1 MPTTLSR
8 PRLRLRRGVVPAA
21 LALSLVLLCGCTAAG
36 LTGSFFFPLLSLW
49 ADCFLFCLTLAA
61 VRRAGVHFELFH
73 GSILVAVYLLAAICF
88 NLQVN
93 SRSFIYVW
101 DYSNYT
107 LLQYQA
113 EAAFEGGALAGL
125 GHLVSTFTE
134 DYTSFICLF
143 TEFPF
148 CLSAHTG
155 DSFVLSQLI
164 SVFPTLLVAL
174 GGLVVK
180 IGQLLPVRNEK
191 GFFLIG
197 LSTAASFP
205 LLRMAAAL
213 GQPDWFGLIFAL
225 IILLLTIDFRF
236 DAGEPA
242 RCVGLF
248 FATAAL
254 VLTRRWY
261 LYFIVSYYLVYA
273 LTVAGST
280 ALLIGKGQGGQAL
293 DRIRRLI
300 TFGAGSLAAILV
312 LFWPIVQKILSYSY
326 ETHYAA
332 YNMGGLALELF
343 SQICRLGIF
352 YLPLVIAGAVW
363 AFARGRGALAL
374 QTLAVLALS
383 LVLFTRVQNMGSHQS
398 LLLMPG
404 YFILMLAGT
413 AALADTLDR
422 LRYLKLGYWV
432 LALAFSLSARLSP
445 LTIIALPDFLF
456 DCIKADAVQ
465 EFIRLDNLIYDR
477 TDIDQIHALADWID
491 QNCADGEFA
500 YMIPHSMTYCP
511 DTFKNVDLPDRPLED
526 KLSFGFGIL
535 GTHAFPTDLFEAKYV
550 ITADPF
556 PWCYE
561 VSSVAQKLNDQFLAL
576 KDTYFTY
583 ETSFDMGNGTVFTVW
598 RRTVPATRAEA
609 NAYLAAF
616 SAEDAQFPELYSQ
629 VINDWC
635 NQKGL

>member
-1 MPTTLSR
+1 MPTTVSR
-8 PRLRLRRGVVPAA
+8 PRLRRGVVPAA
-21 LALSLVLLCGCTAAG
+21 FALSLVLLCICTAAG
-36 LTGSFFFPLLSLW
+36 LTGTFFFPLFSLW
-49 ADCFLFCLTLAA
+49 ADCLLFCLTLAA
-61 VRRAGVHFELFH
+61 VRRAGVRFELFH
-73 GSILVAVYLLAAICF
+73 GAVLVAVYLLVAICF

-113 EAAFEGGALAGL
+113 EAAFQGGALAGL
-125 GHLVSTFTE
+125 WHLVSTFTE

-155 DSFVLSQLI
+155 DSYVLSQLI
-164 SVFPTLLVAL
+164 SIFPTLLVAL
-174 GGLVVK
+174 GGVVVK
-180 IGQLLPVRNEK
+180 VGQLLPVRNDK

-205 LLRMAAAL
+205 LLRMAASL

-236 DAGEPA
+236 DAGEPG

-273 LTVAGST
+273 VTVAGST
-280 ALLIGKGQGGQAL
+280 ILLIGRGRGGQAV

-312 LFWPIVQKILSYSY
+312 LFWPIVRKILSYSY
-326 ETHYAA
+326 ESHYAA
-332 YNMGGLALELF
+332 YNVGGLGLELF
-343 SQICRLGIF
+343 SQAFRLGPF
-352 YLPLVIAGAVW
+352 YLPLVIAGVVW
-363 AFARGRGALAL
+363 AFLRGKGTAAL
-374 QTLAVLALS
+374 QSLAVLALS

-404 YFILMLAGT
+404 YFTLMLMGV

-422 LRYLKLGYWV
+422 LRYLKLGYWLV
-432 LALAFSLSARLSP
+432 ALAFSLSARLSP
-445 LTIIALPDFLF
+445 LTTIALPDFLF
-456 DCIKADAVQ
+456 DYITAGAVQ
-465 EFIRLDNLIYDR
+465 EFIRLDNMIYDR
-477 TDIDQIHALADWID
+477 TDMDQVRALARWID
-491 QNCADGEFA
+491 QNCAGGEFA

-511 DTFKNVDLPDRPLED
+511 DTFKNVDLPSQPLED

-561 VSSVAQKLNDQFLAL
+561 VSSVAQKLNDQFLVL

>member
-1 MPTTLSR
+1 MPTTVSR
-8 PRLRLRRGVVPAA
+8 PRLRRGVVPAA
-21 LALSLVLLCGCTAAG
+21 FALSLVLLCICTAAG
-36 LTGSFFFPLLSLW
+36 LTGTFFFPLFSLW
-49 ADCFLFCLTLAA
+49 ADCLLFCLTLAA
-61 VRRAGVHFELFH
+61 VRRAGVRFELFH
-73 GSILVAVYLLAAICF
+73 GAVLVAVYLLVAICF

-113 EAAFEGGALAGL
+113 EAAFQGGALAGL
-125 GHLVSTFTE
+125 WHLVSTFTE

-155 DSFVLSQLI
+155 DSYVLSQLI
-164 SVFPTLLVAL
+164 SIFPTLLVAL
-174 GGLVVK
+174 GGVVVK
-180 IGQLLPVRNEK
+180 VGQLLPVRNDK

-205 LLRMAAAL
+205 LLRMAASL

-236 DAGEPA
+236 DAGEPG

-248 FATAAL
+248 FFFSAL

-273 LTVAGST
+273 VMVAGST
-280 ALLIGKGQGGQAL
+280 ILLIGRGRGGQVV

-312 LFWPIVQKILSYSY
+312 LFWPIVRKILSYSY
-326 ETHYAA
+326 ESHYAA
-332 YNMGGLALELF
+332 YNVGGLGLELF
-343 SQICRLGIF
+343 SQAFRLGPF
-352 YLPLVIAGAVW
+352 YLPLVIAGVVW
-363 AFARGRGALAL
+363 AFLRGKGTAAL
-374 QTLAVLALS
+374 QALAVLALS

-404 YFILMLAGT
+404 YFTLMLMGV

-422 LRYLKLGYWV
+422 LRYLKLGYWLV
-432 LALAFSLSARLSP
+432 ALAFSLSARLSP
-445 LTIIALPDFLF
+445 LTTIALPDFLF
-456 DCIKADAVQ
+456 DYITAGAVQ
-465 EFIRLDNLIYDR
+465 EFIRLDNMIYDR
-477 TDIDQIHALADWID
+477 TDMDQVRALARWID
-491 QNCADGEFA
+491 QNCAGGEFA

-511 DTFKNVDLPDRPLED
+511 DTFKNVDLPSQPLED

>member
-1 MPTTLSR
+1 M
-8 PRLRLRRGVVPAA
+8 PAA
-21 LALSLVLLCGCTAAG
+21 FALSLVLLCICTAAG
-36 LTGSFFFPLLSLW
+36 LTGTFFFPLFSLW
-49 ADCFLFCLTLAA
+49 ADCLLFCLTLAA
-61 VRRAGVHFELFH
+61 VRRAGVRFELFH
-73 GSILVAVYLLAAICF
+73 GAVLVAVYLLVAICF

-113 EAAFEGGALAGL
+113 EAAFQGGALAGL
-125 GHLVSTFTE
+125 WHLVSTFTE

-155 DSFVLSQLI
+155 DSYVLSQLI
-164 SVFPTLLVAL
+164 SIFPTLLVAL
-174 GGLVVK
+174 GGVVVK
-180 IGQLLPVRNEK
+180 VGQLLPVRNDK

-205 LLRMAAAL
+205 LLRMAASL

-236 DAGEPA
+236 DAGEPG

-273 LTVAGST
+273 VTVAGST
-280 ALLIGKGQGGQAL
+280 ILLIGRGRGGQAV

-312 LFWPIVQKILSYSY
+312 LFWPIVRKILSYSY
-326 ETHYAA
+326 ESHYAA
-332 YNMGGLALELF
+332 YNVGGLGLELF
-343 SQICRLGIF
+343 SQAFRLGPF
-352 YLPLVIAGAVW
+352 YLPLVIAGVVW
-363 AFARGRGALAL
+363 AFLRGKGTAAL
-374 QTLAVLALS
+374 QALAVLALS

-404 YFILMLAGT
+404 YFTLMLMGI

-422 LRYLKLGYWV
+422 LRYLKLGYW
-432 LALAFSLSARLSP
+432 LAALAFSLSARLSP
-445 LTIIALPDFLF
+445 LTTIALPDFLF
-456 DCIKADAVQ
+456 DYITAGAVQ
-465 EFIRLDNLIYDR
+465 EFIRLDNMIYDR
-477 TDIDQIHALADWID
+477 TDMDQVRALARWID
-491 QNCADGEFA
+491 QNCAGGEFA

-511 DTFKNVDLPDRPLED
+511 DTFKNVDLPSQPLED

-556 PWCYE
+556 PWCYV

>member
-1 MPTTLSR
+1 MPTTVSR
-8 PRLRLRRGVVPAA
+8 PRLRRGVVPAA
-21 LALSLVLLCGCTAAG
+21 FALSLVLLCICTAAG
-36 LTGSFFFPLLSLW
+36 LTGTFFFPLFSLW
-49 ADCFLFCLTLAA
+49 ADCLLFCLTLAA
-61 VRRAGVHFELFH
+61 VRRAGVRFELFH
-73 GSILVAVYLLAAICF
+73 GAVLVAVYLLVAICF

-113 EAAFEGGALAGL
+113 EAAFQGGALAGL
-125 GHLVSTFTE
+125 WHLVSTFTE

-155 DSFVLSQLI
+155 DSYVLSQLI
-164 SVFPTLLVAL
+164 SIFPTLLVAL
-174 GGLVVK
+174 GGVVVK
-180 IGQLLPVRNEK
+180 VGQLLPVRNDK

-205 LLRMAAAL
+205 LLRMAASL

-236 DAGEPA
+236 DAGDPG

-254 VLTRRWY
+254 ALTRRWY

-273 LTVAGST
+273 VTVAGST
-280 ALLIGKGQGGQAL
+280 ILLIGRGRGGQAV

-312 LFWPIVQKILSYSY
+312 LFWPIVRKILSYSY
-326 ETHYAA
+326 ESHYAA
-332 YNMGGLALELF
+332 YNVGGLGLELF
-343 SQICRLGIF
+343 SQAFRLGPF
-352 YLPLVIAGAVW
+352 YLPLVIAGVVW
-363 AFARGRGALAL
+363 AFLRGKGTAAL
-374 QTLAVLALS
+374 QSLAVLALS

-404 YFILMLAGT
+404 YFTLMLMGV

-422 LRYLKLGYWV
+422 LRYLKLGYWLV
-432 LALAFSLSARLSP
+432 ALAFSLSARLSP
-445 LTIIALPDFLF
+445 LTTIALPDFLF
-456 DCIKADAVQ
+456 DYITAGAVQ
-465 EFIRLDNLIYDR
+465 EFIRLDNMIYDR
-477 TDIDQIHALADWID
+477 TDMDQVRALARWID
-491 QNCADGEFA
+491 QNCAGGEFA

-511 DTFKNVDLPDRPLED
+511 DTFKNVDLPSQPLED

>member
-1 MPTTLSR
+1 MPTTVSR
-8 PRLRLRRGVVPAA
+8 PRLRRGVVPAA
-21 LALSLVLLCGCTAAG
+21 FALSLVLLCICTAAG
-36 LTGSFFFPLLSLW
+36 FTGTFFFPLFSLW
-49 ADCFLFCLTLAA
+49 ADCLLFCLTLAA
-61 VRRAGVHFELFH
+61 VRRAGVRFELFH
-73 GSILVAVYLLAAICF
+73 GAVLVAVYLLVAICF

-113 EAAFEGGALAGL
+113 EAAFQGGALAGL
-125 GHLVSTFTE
+125 WHLVSTFTE

-155 DSFVLSQLI
+155 DSYVISQLI
-164 SVFPTLLVAL
+164 SIFPTLLVAL
-174 GGLVVK
+174 GGVVVK
-180 IGQLLPVRNEK
+180 VGQLLPVRNDK

-205 LLRMAAAL
+205 LLRMAASL

-236 DAGEPA
+236 DAGEPG

-254 VLTRRWY
+254 ALTRRWY

-273 LTVAGST
+273 VTVAGST
-280 ALLIGKGQGGQAL
+280 ILLIGRGRGGQAV

-312 LFWPIVQKILSYSY
+312 LFWPIVRKILSYSY
-326 ETHYAA
+326 ESHYAA
-332 YNMGGLALELF
+332 YNVGGLGLELF
-343 SQICRLGIF
+343 SQAFRLGPF
-352 YLPLVIAGAVW
+352 YLPLVIAGVVW
-363 AFARGRGALAL
+363 AFLRGKGTAAF
-374 QTLAVLALS
+374 QALAVLALS

-404 YFILMLAGT
+404 YFTLMLMGV

-422 LRYLKLGYWV
+422 LRYLKLGYWLV
-432 LALAFSLSARLSP
+432 ALAFSLSARLSP
-445 LTIIALPDFLF
+445 LTTIALPDFLF
-456 DCIKADAVQ
+456 DYITAGAVQ
-465 EFIRLDNLIYDR
+465 EFIRLDNMIYDR
-477 TDIDQIHALADWID
+477 TDMDQVRALARWID
-491 QNCADGEFA
+491 QNCAGGEFA

-511 DTFKNVDLPDRPLED
+511 DTFKNVDLPSQPLED

>member
-1 MPTTLSR
+1 MPTTVSR
-8 PRLRLRRGVVPAA
+8 PRLRRGVVPAA
-21 LALSLVLLCGCTAAG
+21 FALSLVLLCICTAAG
-36 LTGSFFFPLLSLW
+36 FTGTFFFPLFSLW
-49 ADCFLFCLTLAA
+49 ADCLLFCLTLAA
-61 VRRAGVHFELFH
+61 VRRAGVRFELFH
-73 GSILVAVYLLAAICF
+73 GAVLVAVYLLVAICF

-113 EAAFEGGALAGL
+113 EAAFQGGALAGL
-125 GHLVSTFTE
+125 WHLVSTFTE

-155 DSFVLSQLI
+155 DSYVISQLI
-164 SVFPTLLVAL
+164 SIFPTLLVAL
-174 GGLVVK
+174 GGVVVK
-180 IGQLLPVRNEK
+180 VGQLLPVRNDK

-205 LLRMAAAL
+205 LLRMAASL

-236 DAGEPA
+236 DAGEPG

-273 LTVAGST
+273 VTVAGST
-280 ALLIGKGQGGQAL
+280 ILLIGRGRGGQAV

-312 LFWPIVQKILSYSY
+312 LFWPIVRKILSYSY
-326 ETHYAA
+326 ESHYAA
-332 YNMGGLALELF
+332 YNVGGLGLELF
-343 SQICRLGIF
+343 SQAFRLGPF
-352 YLPLVIAGAVW
+352 YLPLVIAGVVW
-363 AFARGRGALAL
+363 AFLRGKGTAAL
-374 QTLAVLALS
+374 QALAVLALS

-404 YFILMLAGT
+404 YFTLMLMGV

-422 LRYLKLGYWV
+422 LRYLKLGYW
-432 LALAFSLSARLSP
+432 LAALAFSLSARLSP
-445 LTIIALPDFLF
+445 LTTIALPDFLF
-456 DCIKADAVQ
+456 DYITAGAVQ
-465 EFIRLDNLIYDR
+465 EFIRLDNMIYDR
-477 TDIDQIHALADWID
+477 TDMDQVRALARWID
-491 QNCADGEFA
+491 QNCAGGEFA

-511 DTFKNVDLPDRPLED
+511 DTFKNVDLPSQPLED

-635 NQKGL
+635 SQKGL

>member
-1 MPTTLSR
+1 MPTTVSR
-8 PRLRLRRGVVPAA
+8 PRLRRGVVPAA
-21 LALSLVLLCGCTAAG
+21 FALSLVLLCICTAAG
-36 LTGSFFFPLLSLW
+36 LTGTFFFPLFSLW
-49 ADCFLFCLTLAA
+49 ADCLLFCLTLAA
-61 VRRAGVHFELFH
+61 VRRAGVRFELFH
-73 GSILVAVYLLAAICF
+73 GAVLVAVYLLVAICF
-88 NLQVN
+88 NLQVD

-113 EAAFEGGALAGL
+113 EAAFQGGALAGL
-125 GHLVSTFTE
+125 WHLVSTFTE

-155 DSFVLSQLI
+155 DSYVLSQLI
-164 SVFPTLLVAL
+164 SIFPTLLVAL
-174 GGLVVK
+174 GGVVVK

-273 LTVAGST
+273 VTVAGST
-280 ALLIGKGQGGQAL
+280 ILLIGRGRGGQAV

-312 LFWPIVQKILSYSY
+312 LFWPIVRKILSYSY
-326 ETHYAA
+326 ESHYAA
-332 YNMGGLALELF
+332 YNVGGLGLELF
-343 SQICRLGIF
+343 SQAFRLGPF
-352 YLPLVIAGAVW
+352 YLPLVIAGVVW
-363 AFARGRGALAL
+363 AFLRGKGTAAL
-374 QTLAVLALS
+374 QALAVLALS

-404 YFILMLAGT
+404 YFTLMLMGV

-422 LRYLKLGYWV
+422 LRYLKLGYWLV
-432 LALAFSLSARLSP
+432 ALAFSLSARLSP
-445 LTIIALPDFLF
+445 LTTIALPDFLF
-456 DCIKADAVQ
+456 DYITAGAVQ
-465 EFIRLDNLIYDR
+465 EFIRLDNMIYDR
-477 TDIDQIHALADWID
+477 TDMDQVRALARWID
-491 QNCADGEFA
+491 QNCAGGEFA

-511 DTFKNVDLPDRPLED
+511 DTFKNVDLPSQPLED

>member
-1 MPTTLSR
+1 MPTTVSR
-8 PRLRLRRGVVPAA
+8 PRLRRGVVPAA
-21 LALSLVLLCGCTAAG
+21 FALSLVLLCICTAAG
-36 LTGSFFFPLLSLW
+36 FTGTFFFPLFSLW
-49 ADCFLFCLTLAA
+49 ADCLLFCLTLAA
-61 VRRAGVHFELFH
+61 VRRAGVRFELFH
-73 GSILVAVYLLAAICF
+73 GAVLVAVYLLVAICF

-113 EAAFEGGALAGL
+113 EAAFQGGALAGL
-125 GHLVSTFTE
+125 WHLVSTFTE

-155 DSFVLSQLI
+155 DSYVISQLI
-164 SVFPTLLVAL
+164 SIFPTLLVAL
-174 GGLVVK
+174 GGVVVK
-180 IGQLLPVRNEK
+180 VGQLLPIRNDK

-205 LLRMAAAL
+205 LLRMAASL

-225 IILLLTIDFRF
+225 IILPLTIDFRF
-236 DAGEPA
+236 DAGEPG

-273 LTVAGST
+273 VTVAGST
-280 ALLIGKGQGGQAL
+280 ILLIGRGRGGQAV

-312 LFWPIVQKILSYSY
+312 LFWPIVRKILSYSY
-326 ETHYAA
+326 ESHYAA
-332 YNMGGLALELF
+332 YNVGGLGLELF
-343 SQICRLGIF
+343 SQAFRLGPF
-352 YLPLVIAGAVW
+352 YLPLVIAGVVW
-363 AFARGRGALAL
+363 AFLRGKGTAAL
-374 QTLAVLALS
+374 QALAVLALS

-404 YFILMLAGT
+404 YFTLMLMGI

-422 LRYLKLGYWV
+422 LRYLKLGYWLV
-432 LALAFSLSARLSP
+432 ALAFSLSARLSP
-445 LTIIALPDFLF
+445 LTTIALPDFLF
-456 DCIKADAVQ
+456 DYITAGAVQ
-465 EFIRLDNLIYDR
+465 EFIRLDNMIYDR
-477 TDIDQIHALADWID
+477 TDMDQVRALARWID
-491 QNCADGEFA
+491 QNCAGGEFA

-511 DTFKNVDLPDRPLED
+511 DTFKNVDLPSQPLED

>member
-1 MPTTLSR
+1 MPTTVSR
-8 PRLRLRRGVVPAA
+8 PRLRRGVVPAA
-21 LALSLVLLCGCTAAG
+21 FALSLVLLCICTAAG
-36 LTGSFFFPLLSLW
+36 FTGTFFFPLFSLW
-49 ADCFLFCLTLAA
+49 ADCLLFCLTLAA
-61 VRRAGVHFELFH
+61 VRRAGVRFELFH
-73 GSILVAVYLLAAICF
+73 GAVLVAVYLLVAICF

-113 EAAFEGGALAGL
+113 EAAFQGGALAGL

-236 DAGEPA
+236 DAGEPG

-273 LTVAGST
+273 VTVAGST
-280 ALLIGKGQGGQAL
+280 ILLIGRGRGGQAV

-312 LFWPIVQKILSYSY
+312 LFWPIVRKILSYSY
-326 ETHYAA
+326 ESHYAA
-332 YNMGGLALELF
+332 YNVGGLGLELF
-343 SQICRLGIF
+343 SQAFRLGPF
-352 YLPLVIAGAVW
+352 YLPLVIAGVVW
-363 AFARGRGALAL
+363 AFLRGKGTAAL
-374 QTLAVLALS
+374 QSLAVLALS

-404 YFILMLAGT
+404 YFTLMLMGV

-422 LRYLKLGYWV
+422 LRYLKLGYWLV
-432 LALAFSLSARLSP
+432 ALAFSLSARLSP
-445 LTIIALPDFLF
+445 LTTIALPDFLF
-456 DCIKADAVQ
+456 DYITAGAVQ
-465 EFIRLDNLIYDR
+465 EFIRLDNMIYDR
-477 TDIDQIHALADWID
+477 TDMDQVRALARWID
-491 QNCADGEFA
+491 QNCAGGEFA

-511 DTFKNVDLPDRPLED
+511 DTFKNVDLPSQPLED

>member
-1 MPTTLSR
+1 MPTTVSR
-8 PRLRLRRGVVPAA
+8 PRLRRGVVPAA
-21 LALSLVLLCGCTAAG
+21 FALSLVLLCICTAAG
-36 LTGSFFFPLLSLW
+36 LTGTFFFPLFSLW
-49 ADCFLFCLTLAA
+49 ADCLLFCLTLAA
-61 VRRAGVHFELFH
+61 VRRAGVRFELFH
-73 GSILVAVYLLAAICF
+73 GAVLVAVYLLVAICF

-113 EAAFEGGALAGL
+113 EAAFQGGALAGL
-125 GHLVSTFTE
+125 WHLVSTFTE

-155 DSFVLSQLI
+155 DSYVLSQLI
-164 SVFPTLLVAL
+164 SIFPTLLVAL
-174 GGLVVK
+174 GGVVVK
-180 IGQLLPVRNEK
+180 VGQLLPVRNDK

-205 LLRMAAAL
+205 LLRMAASL

-236 DAGEPA
+236 DAGEPG

-273 LTVAGST
+273 VTVAGST
-280 ALLIGKGQGGQAL
+280 ILLIGRGRGGQAV

-312 LFWPIVQKILSYSY
+312 LFWPIVRKILSYSY
-326 ETHYAA
+326 ESHYAA
-332 YNMGGLALELF
+332 YNVGGLGLELF
-343 SQICRLGIF
+343 SQAFRLGPF
-352 YLPLVIAGAVW
+352 YLPLVIAGVVW
-363 AFARGRGALAL
+363 AFLRGKGTAAL
-374 QTLAVLALS
+374 QALAVLALS

-404 YFILMLAGT
+404 YFTLMLMGV

-422 LRYLKLGYWV
+422 LRYLKLGYW
-432 LALAFSLSARLSP
+432 LAALAFSLSARLSP
-445 LTIIALPDFLF
+445 LTTIALPDFLF
-456 DCIKADAVQ
+456 DYITAGAVQ
-465 EFIRLDNLIYDR
+465 EFIRLDNMIYDR
-477 TDIDQIHALADWID
+477 TDMDQVRALARWID
-491 QNCADGEFA
+491 QNCAGGEFA

-511 DTFKNVDLPDRPLED
+511 DTFKNVDLPSQPLED

>member
-1 MPTTLSR
+1 MPTTVSR
-8 PRLRLRRGVVPAA
+8 PRLHRGVVPAA
-21 LALSLVLLCGCTAAG
+21 FALSLVLLCICTAAG
-36 LTGSFFFPLLSLW
+36 LTGTFFFPLFSLW
-49 ADCFLFCLTLAA
+49 ADCLLFCLTLAA
-61 VRRAGVHFELFH
+61 VRRAGVRFELFH
-73 GSILVAVYLLAAICF
+73 GAVLVAVYLLVAICF

-113 EAAFEGGALAGL
+113 EAAFQGGALAGL
-125 GHLVSTFTE
+125 WHLVSTFTE

-155 DSFVLSQLI
+155 DSYVISQLI
-164 SVFPTLLVAL
+164 SIFPTLLVAL
-174 GGLVVK
+174 GGVVVK
-180 IGQLLPVRNEK
+180 VGQLLPVRNDK

-205 LLRMAAAL
+205 LLRMAASL

-236 DAGEPA
+236 DAGEPG

-273 LTVAGST
+273 VTVAGST
-280 ALLIGKGQGGQAL
+280 ILLIGRGRGGQVV

-312 LFWPIVQKILSYSY
+312 LFWPIVRKILSYSY
-326 ETHYAA
+326 ESHYAA
-332 YNMGGLALELF
+332 YNVGGLGLELF
-343 SQICRLGIF
+343 SQAFRLGPF
-352 YLPLVIAGAVW
+352 YLPLVIAGVVW
-363 AFARGRGALAL
+363 AFLRGKGTAAL
-374 QTLAVLALS
+374 QALAVLALS

-404 YFILMLAGT
+404 YFTLMLMGV

-422 LRYLKLGYWV
+422 LRYLKLGYWLV
-432 LALAFSLSARLSP
+432 ALAFSLSARLSP
-445 LTIIALPDFLF
+445 LTTIALPDFLF
-456 DCIKADAVQ
+456 DYITAGAVQ
-465 EFIRLDNLIYDR
+465 EFIRLDNMIYDR
-477 TDIDQIHALADWID
+477 TDMDQVRALARWID
-491 QNCADGEFA
+491 QNCAGGEFA

-511 DTFKNVDLPDRPLED
+511 DTFKNVDLPSQPLED

>member
-1 MPTTLSR
+1 MPTTVSR
-8 PRLRLRRGVVPAA
+8 PRLRRGVVPAA
-21 LALSLVLLCGCTAAG
+21 FALSLVLLCICTAAG
-36 LTGSFFFPLLSLW
+36 LTGTFFFPLFSLW
-49 ADCFLFCLTLAA
+49 ADCLLFCLTLAA
-61 VRRAGVHFELFH
+61 VRRAGVRFELFH
-73 GSILVAVYLLAAICF
+73 GAVLVAVYLLVAICF

-113 EAAFEGGALAGL
+113 EAAFQGGALAGL
-125 GHLVSTFTE
+125 WHLVSTFTE

-155 DSFVLSQLI
+155 DSYVLSQLI
-164 SVFPTLLVAL
+164 SIFPTLLVAL
-174 GGLVVK
+174 GGVVVK
-180 IGQLLPVRNEK
+180 VGQLLPVRNDK

-205 LLRMAAAL
+205 LLRMAASL

-236 DAGEPA
+236 DAGEPG

-273 LTVAGST
+273 VTVAGST
-280 ALLIGKGQGGQAL
+280 ILLIGRGRGGQAV

-312 LFWPIVQKILSYSY
+312 LFWPIVRKILSYSY
-326 ETHYAA
+326 ESHYAA
-332 YNMGGLALELF
+332 YNVGGLGLELF
-343 SQICRLGIF
+343 SQAFRLGPF
-352 YLPLVIAGAVW
+352 YLPLVIAGVVW
-363 AFARGRGALAL
+363 AFLRGKGTAAL
-374 QTLAVLALS
+374 QALAVLALS

-404 YFILMLAGT
+404 YFTLMLMGV

-422 LRYLKLGYWV
+422 LRYLKLGYW
-432 LALAFSLSARLSP
+432 LAALAFSLSARLSP
-445 LTIIALPDFLF
+445 LTTIALPDFLF
-456 DCIKADAVQ
+456 DYITAGAVQ
-465 EFIRLDNLIYDR
+465 EFIRLDNMIYDR
-477 TDIDQIHALADWID
+477 TDMDQVRALARWID
-491 QNCADGEFA
+491 QNCAGGEFA

-511 DTFKNVDLPDRPLED
+511 DTFKNVDLPSQPWRTSSPSASASWAPTPSPPTCSRP
-526 KLSFGFGIL
+526 S
-535 GTHAFPTDLFEAKYV
+535 TSSPPT
-550 ITADPF
+550 PS
-556 PWCYE
+556 P
-561 VSSVAQKLNDQFLAL
+561 
-576 KDTYFTY
+576 
-583 ETSFDMGNGTVFTVW
+583 G
-598 RRTVPATRAEA
+598 ATRS
-609 NAYLAAF
+609 AAWPR
-616 SAEDAQFPELYSQ
+616 S
-629 VINDWC
+629 
-635 NQKGL
+635 

>member
-1 MPTTLSR
+1 MPTTVSR
-8 PRLRLRRGVVPAA
+8 PRLRRGVVPAA
-21 LALSLVLLCGCTAAG
+21 FALSLVLLCICTAAG
-36 LTGSFFFPLLSLW
+36 FTGTFFFPLFSLW
-49 ADCFLFCLTLAA
+49 ADCLLFCLTLAA
-61 VRRAGVHFELFH
+61 VRRAGVRFELFH
-73 GSILVAVYLLAAICF
+73 GAVLVAVYLLVAICF

-113 EAAFEGGALAGL
+113 EAAFQDGALAGL
-125 GHLVSTFTE
+125 WHLVSTFTE

-155 DSFVLSQLI
+155 DSYVISQLI
-164 SVFPTLLVAL
+164 SIFPTLLVAL
-174 GGLVVK
+174 GGVVVK
-180 IGQLLPVRNEK
+180 VGQLLPIRNDK

-205 LLRMAAAL
+205 LLRMAASL

-236 DAGEPA
+236 DAGEPG

-273 LTVAGST
+273 VTVAGST
-280 ALLIGKGQGGQAL
+280 ILLIGRGRGGQAV

-312 LFWPIVQKILSYSY
+312 LFWPIVRKILSYSY
-326 ETHYAA
+326 ESHYAA
-332 YNMGGLALELF
+332 YNVGGLGLELF
-343 SQICRLGIF
+343 SQAFRLGPF
-352 YLPLVIAGAVW
+352 YLPLVIAGVVW
-363 AFARGRGALAL
+363 AFLRGKGTAAL
-374 QTLAVLALS
+374 QALAVLALS

-404 YFILMLAGT
+404 YFTLMLMGI

-422 LRYLKLGYWV
+422 LRYLKLGYWLV
-432 LALAFSLSARLSP
+432 ALAFSLSARLSP
-445 LTIIALPDFLF
+445 LTTIALPDFLF
-456 DCIKADAVQ
+456 DYITAGAVQ
-465 EFIRLDNLIYDR
+465 EFIRLDNMIYDR
-477 TDIDQIHALADWID
+477 TDMDQVRALARWID
-491 QNCADGEFA
+491 QNCAGGEFA

-511 DTFKNVDLPDRPLED
+511 DTFKNVDLPSQPLED

>member
-1 MPTTLSR
+1 MPTTVSR
-8 PRLRLRRGVVPAA
+8 PRLRRGVVPAA
-21 LALSLVLLCGCTAAG
+21 FALSLVLLCICTAAG
-36 LTGSFFFPLLSLW
+36 LTGTFFFPLFSLW
-49 ADCFLFCLTLAA
+49 ADCLLFCLTLAA
-61 VRRAGVHFELFH
+61 VRRAGVRFELFH
-73 GSILVAVYLLAAICF
+73 GAVLVAVYLLVAICF

-113 EAAFEGGALAGL
+113 EAAFQGGALAGL
-125 GHLVSTFTE
+125 WHLVSTFTE

-155 DSFVLSQLI
+155 DSYVLSQLI
-164 SVFPTLLVAL
+164 SIFPTLLVAL
-174 GGLVVK
+174 GGVVVK
-180 IGQLLPVRNEK
+180 VGQLLPVRNDK

-205 LLRMAAAL
+205 LLRMAASL

-236 DAGEPA
+236 DAGDPG

-254 VLTRRWY
+254 ALTRRWY

-273 LTVAGST
+273 VTVAGST
-280 ALLIGKGQGGQAL
+280 ILLIGRGRGGQAV

-312 LFWPIVQKILSYSY
+312 LFWPIVRKILSYSY
-326 ETHYAA
+326 ESHYAA
-332 YNMGGLALELF
+332 YNVGGLGLELF
-343 SQICRLGIF
+343 SQAFRLGPF
-352 YLPLVIAGAVW
+352 YLPLVIAGVVW
-363 AFARGRGALAL
+363 AFLRGKGTAAL
-374 QTLAVLALS
+374 QSLAVLALS

-404 YFILMLAGT
+404 YFTLMLMGV

-422 LRYLKLGYWV
+422 LRYLKLGYWLV
-432 LALAFSLSARLSP
+432 ALAFSLSARLSP
-445 LTIIALPDFLF
+445 LTTIALPDFLF
-456 DCIKADAVQ
+456 DYITAGAVQ
-465 EFIRLDNLIYDR
+465 EFIRLDNMIYDR
-477 TDIDQIHALADWID
+477 TDMDQVRALARWID
-491 QNCADGEFA
+491 QNCAGGEFA

-511 DTFKNVDLPDRPLED
+511 DTFKNVDLPSQPLED

-561 VSSVAQKLNDQFLAL
+561 VSSVAQKLNDQFLVL

>member
-1 MPTTLSR
+1 MPTTVSR
-8 PRLRLRRGVVPAA
+8 PRLRRGVVPAA
-21 LALSLVLLCGCTAAG
+21 FALSLVLLCICTAAG
-36 LTGSFFFPLLSLW
+36 LTGTFFFPLFSLW
-49 ADCFLFCLTLAA
+49 ADCLLFCLTLAA
-61 VRRAGVHFELFH
+61 VRRAGVRFELFH
-73 GSILVAVYLLAAICF
+73 GAVLVAVYLLVAICF

-113 EAAFEGGALAGL
+113 EAAFQGGALAGL
-125 GHLVSTFTE
+125 WHLVSTFTE

-155 DSFVLSQLI
+155 DSYVLSQLI
-164 SVFPTLLVAL
+164 SIFPTLLVAL
-174 GGLVVK
+174 GGVVVK
-180 IGQLLPVRNEK
+180 VGQLLPVRNDK

-205 LLRMAAAL
+205 LLRMAASL

-236 DAGEPA
+236 DAGEPG

-273 LTVAGST
+273 VTVAGST
-280 ALLIGKGQGGQAL
+280 ILLIGRGRGGQAV

-312 LFWPIVQKILSYSY
+312 LFWPIVRKILSYSY
-326 ETHYAA
+326 ESHYAA
-332 YNMGGLALELF
+332 YNVGGLGLELF
-343 SQICRLGIF
+343 SQAFRLGPF
-352 YLPLVIAGAVW
+352 YLPLVIAGVVW
-363 AFARGRGALAL
+363 AFLRGKGTAAL
-374 QTLAVLALS
+374 QALAVLALS

-404 YFILMLAGT
+404 YFTLMLMGI

-422 LRYLKLGYWV
+422 LRYLKLGYW
-432 LALAFSLSARLSP
+432 LAALAFSLSARLSP
-445 LTIIALPDFLF
+445 LTTIALPDFLF
-456 DCIKADAVQ
+456 DYITAGAVQ
-465 EFIRLDNLIYDR
+465 EFIRLDNMIYDR
-477 TDIDQIHALADWID
+477 TDMDQVRALARWID
-491 QNCADGEFA
+491 QNCAGGEFA

-511 DTFKNVDLPDRPLED
+511 DTFKNVDLPSQPLED

>member
-1 MPTTLSR
+1 MPTTVSR
-8 PRLRLRRGVVPAA
+8 PRLRRGVVPAA
-21 LALSLVLLCGCTAAG
+21 FALSLVLLCICTAAG
-36 LTGSFFFPLLSLW
+36 LTGTFFFPLFSLW
-49 ADCFLFCLTLAA
+49 ADCLLFCLTLAA
-61 VRRAGVHFELFH
+61 VRRAGVLFELFH
-73 GSILVAVYLLAAICF
+73 GAVLVAVYLLVAICF

-236 DAGEPA
+236 DAGEPG

-273 LTVAGST
+273 VTVAGST
-280 ALLIGKGQGGQAL
+280 ILLIGRGRGGQAV

-312 LFWPIVQKILSYSY
+312 LFWPIVRKILSYSY
-326 ETHYAA
+326 ESHYAA
-332 YNMGGLALELF
+332 YNVGGLGLELF
-343 SQICRLGIF
+343 SQAFRLGPF
-352 YLPLVIAGAVW
+352 YLPLVIAGVVW
-363 AFARGRGALAL
+363 AFLRGKGTAAL
-374 QTLAVLALS
+374 QALAVLALS

-404 YFILMLAGT
+404 YFTLMLMGI

-422 LRYLKLGYWV
+422 LRYLKLGYWLV
-432 LALAFSLSARLSP
+432 ALAFSLSARLSP
-445 LTIIALPDFLF
+445 LTTIALPDFLF
-456 DCIKADAVQ
+456 DYITAGAVQ
-465 EFIRLDNLIYDR
+465 EFIRLDNMIYDR
-477 TDIDQIHALADWID
+477 TDMDQVRALARWID
-491 QNCADGEFA
+491 QNCAGGEFA

-511 DTFKNVDLPDRPLED
+511 DTFKNVDLPSQPLED